1 MNVCVVGAAVALVA
15 IGAAPVFPCTAFTAA
30 CGSRTL
36 VGNNE
41 DYNDPKTRI
50 WFVPSSGQGY
60 GRMYMGYENGFP
72 QGGMNEAG
80 LFFDGFAVERQAA
93 ARQKARP
100 RLEGSL
106 VDKAMAE
113 CRTVEEVVRLYE
125 RYDRSDLESGV
136 LMFVDARGD
145 AVAIEA
151 DAMVRK
157 KGPSFVQT
165 NFRQSSTPRTAV
177 SCPRFHAATRGL
189 ERMGK
194 CATVEAFRDVLAAT
208 SVGGEYPT
216 LYSNVYD
223 LERRVMHLYYFRD
236 FAHAKTIDLREELKR
251 GAHTI
256 EMASLFPGN
265 DAARAFAEGR
275 ERLRA
280 TERSQLTRVALDDD
294 VLAGYVGR
302 YRFENGLSIIVRKDG
317 TRLMAE
323 TNEPFISEVLPESPT
338 TFFFADAA
346 CQGSP
351 ACRSVRLTFVVG
363 PSGQAERLE
372 VLAGTGDRL
381 RGHRTP
387 DQ

>member
-1 MNVCVVGAAVALVA
+1 MNVRLVGAAAALTA
-15 IGAAPVFPCTAFTAA
+15 IAATPVLPCTAFTTT
-30 CGSRTL
+30 CGSLTL

-41 DYNDPKTRI
+41 DYNDPSVRI
-50 WFVPSSGQGY
+50 WFVPGSGQGY
-60 GRMYMGYENGFP
+60 GRMYLGYENGSP

-93 ARQKARP
+93 AKQKAKP

-125 RYDRSDLESGV
+125 RYDRSNLESGV
-136 LMFVDARGD
+136 LMFVDSRGD

-157 KGPSFVQT
+157 TGPWFVQT
-165 NFRQSSTPRTAV
+165 NFRQSSTPKTGI
-177 SCPRFHAATRGL
+177 SCPRFQAATRGL

-194 CATVEAFRDVLAAT
+194 CGTIEAFRDVLAAT
-208 SVGGEYPT
+208 SVEGDYPT

-236 FAHAKTIDLREELKR
+236 FAHPKTIDLSEELKR

-256 EMASLFPGN
+256 EMAALFPGN
-265 DAARAFAEGR
+265 EAARTFAEGR

-280 TERSQLTRVALDDD
+280 KERSQLVRVALDDTL
-294 VLAGYVGR
+294 LARYVGK
-302 YRFENGLSIIVRKDG
+302 YRFENGLSIVVRRDG
-317 TRLMAE
+317 ARLMAE

-338 TFFFADAA
+338 TFFFGDAA
-346 CQGSP
+346 CQASA
-351 ACRSVRLTFVVG
+351 ACRSVRLTFLVGASGKADQLDVV
-363 PSGQAERLE
+363 
-372 VLAGTGDRL
+372 AGTGDRL
-381 RGHRTP
+381 RGQRTP